1 MIALWPVDN
10 DYGKGVQN
18 VSIFAAAAVC
28 ASFSHTQRQWLRQR
42 QRQRLGNAQS
52 LSGSARC
59 SASGQTSAGFAPR
72 RPPGR
77 LCLLTHTLAP
87 PPPPPSALQRCAS
100 PSPLLVLERFQK
112 VDDTVTR
119 SLKQPIVVR
128 NMDSSIHDVCL
139 ELVSR
144 RSAPQE
150 EEGILSHFVFLCY
163 LARFEEEE
171 DGILSDFVFLLYLAR
186 FARYFPPLCL
196 RQRLPGLGQ
205 LKVPSNLLRRFL
217 RGCFIFTVYGHVTAP
232 AGVFVTARKKRIWM
246 HRVFARVMSG
256 LVVAPLQA
264 AAAARIADKS
274 GVIVAAESG
283 NVADV
288 LSYLI
293 ADANCVIER
302 NR

>member
-1 MIALWPVDN
+1 MTALWPVDN

-52 LSGSARC
+52 MSGSARC
-59 SASGQTSAGFAPR
+59 RASGQTSAGFAPR

-100 PSPLLVLERFQK
+100 PSPLLVLERFQNA
-112 VDDTVTR
+112 DDTVTR

-150 EEGILSHFVFLCY
+150 EEGIPSHFVFLW
-163 LARFEEEE
+163 
-171 DGILSDFVFLLYLAR
+171 V
-186 FARYFPPLCL
+186 
-196 RQRLPGLGQ
+196 
-205 LKVPSNLLRRFL
+205 
-217 RGCFIFTVYGHVTAP
+217 
-232 AGVFVTARKKRIWM
+232 
-246 HRVFARVMSG
+246 
-256 LVVAPLQA
+256 
-264 AAAARIADKS
+264 
-274 GVIVAAESG
+274 
-283 NVADV
+283 
-288 LSYLI
+288 
-293 ADANCVIER
+293 
-302 NR
+302 

>member
-1 MIALWPVDN
+1 MTALWPVDN

-100 PSPLLVLERFQK
+100 PSPLLVLERFQNA
-112 VDDTVTR
+112 DDTVTR

-150 EEGILSHFVFLCY
+150 EEGIPSHFVFLCY
-163 LARFEEEE
+163 IARFEEEE
-171 DGILSDFVFLLYLAR
+171 DGILSDFVFLFYLAR
-186 FARYFPPLCL
+186 FARYLPPLCL

-217 RGCFIFTVYGHVTAP
+217 RGCFIFTVYGYVTAP

-274 GVIVAAESG
+274 GVIDSAKSG
-283 NVADV
+283 DVADV

-293 ADANCVIER
+293 ADANRVKGCDG
-302 NR
+302 